1 MLLFIAAVIY
11 SLGGHLLC
19 GFYVHA
25 CGRGRSF
32 NWEAEY
38 DLTEG
43 EPENG
48 RYLWLAAF
56 GFVIGMI
63 LALSQ

>member
-32 NWEAEY
+32 NWEGEY
-38 DLTEG
+38 DLTEIP
-43 EPENG
+43 ERPENA
-48 RYLWLAAF
+48 RYLWLAVF
-56 GFVIGMI
+56 SFVVGISI
-63 LALSQ
+63 A